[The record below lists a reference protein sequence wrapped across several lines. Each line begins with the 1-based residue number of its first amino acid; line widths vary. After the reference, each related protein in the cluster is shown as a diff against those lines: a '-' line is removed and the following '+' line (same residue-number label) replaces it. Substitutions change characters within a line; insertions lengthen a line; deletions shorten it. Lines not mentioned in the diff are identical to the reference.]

1 MNYADMHCDTLT
13 VCRLGGGDLAECGLQ
28 TDIKRLARSGC
39 KAQCFAIFTNGAGAK
54 EEFLKHLAFFGRMLE
69 KHGDIV
75 LQAKTSGDLLRAERE
90 QKLAAIL
97 TVENL
102 GFTQGDISSFGFLKA
117 EGVKM
122 ASLVWNTANDY
133 ARPNLV
139 LKNGVPSPYKSES
152 RGLTKLGRQAV
163 DKLDGLK
170 IIIDVSH
177 LSDGGVD
184 EILQN
189 RKIPVVASHSNARKV
204 CGVGRNLTDSQIKK
218 IADCGGLVGINF
230 HKDFLGEEGFSGVCK
245 HLEHIIKVGGEDIP
259 AFGSDFD
266 GISPSPQLESC
277 LKMPALLDYLSGR
290 FSFRVLEKVA
300 YKNFYGV
307 FKQFD

>member
-39 KAQCFAIFTNGAGAK
+39 KAQCFAIFTNGSGAK

-69 KHGDIV
+69 KHGDLV
-75 LQAKTSGDLLRAERE
+75 LSAKNSKDLSRAERE

-102 GFTQGDISSFGFLKA
+102 GFTEGDISSLGFLKSS
-117 EGVKM
+117 GVKM
-122 ASLVWNTANDY
+122 ASLVWNTPNGY

-139 LKNGVPSPYKSES
+139 LKDGVPSPYENEA
-152 RGLTKLGRQAV
+152 RGLTKLGKQAV
-163 DKLDGLK
+163 DKLDELK

-204 CGVGRNLTDSQIKK
+204 CGVSRNLTDAQIKK
-218 IADCGGLVGINF
+218 NSRLRRRGR
-230 HKDFLGEEGFSGVCK
+230 HKFSQRFSG
-245 HLEHIIKVGGEDIP
+245 
-259 AFGSDFD
+259 
-266 GISPSPQLESC
+266 
-277 LKMPALLDYLSGR
+277 R
-290 FSFRVLEKVA
+290 R
-300 YKNFYGV
+300 GV
-307 FKQFD
+307 FGRLQTS